1 MSGANEILLKVMPS
15 ARIMP
20 HTHYM
25 QYLNSDQGR
34 YDSLQ
39 TPELLDVFHMNKIQE
54 QIGILTLNTGG
65 TGRKEAEVFC
75 VMVQSVFYGLT
86 QYFLY

>member
-1 MSGANEILLKVMPS
+1 MSGANEILLKVMLS

-25 QYLNSDQGR
+25 QYLNSDSWVYTATMSSR
-34 YDSLQ
+34 
-39 TPELLDVFHMNKIQE
+39 DVFHMNRTQE

-65 TGRKEAEVFC
+65 TNRKEAEVFC